1 MSRSALIHVGAHQ
14 TGTTSLQTLF
24 TRHRT
29 ELRSHGILYPK
40 TGVISSPDAIE
51 NQTNLAWELLGH
63 IYFDPIFGS
72 LDQLAAE
79 IGISDCPKVLLSSEE
94 FACLF
99 GQPEQL
105 GRLKECLEWA
115 GYNPR
120 IALVLREPA
129 EIAASLYLTLVSY
142 GLNLTFTEYSR
153 RAAEDG
159 SITIRQN
166 TYCFDNAVLEG
177 SFVEVF
183 GRDAVTCVQY
193 DPADAVRPVISAFD
207 WFFGEALCGAELDI
221 RVNTSANRA
230 DELRKMIRAG
240 ESVITELKVQIEHLQ
255 EEARFLRNQLSASE
269 RRFSRRAERRIR
281 AALQPFWPR

>member
-1 MSRSALIHVGAHQ
+1 
-14 TGTTSLQTLF
+14 LQTLF
-24 TRHRT
+24 TRHRA
-29 ELRSHGILYPK
+29 ELRSHGILYPA
-40 TGVISSPDAIE
+40 TGVISTHDAIE

-63 IYFDPIFGS
+63 IYFDPTFGS
-72 LDQLAAE
+72 LDQLVDE
-79 IGISDCPKVLLSSEE
+79 IGASDCPKVLLSSEE

-99 GQPEQL
+99 DQPEQL
-105 GRLKECLEWA
+105 DRLKECLEGA

-120 IALVLREPA
+120 IALVLREPT

-142 GLNLTFTEYSR
+142 GLNLTFAEYSR
-153 RAAEDG
+153 RVAEDG
-159 SITIRQN
+159 RITIRQN
-166 TYCFDNAVLEG
+166 TYCFDNAVLKG

-193 DPADAVRPVISAFD
+193 DPADAVRPVIRAFD
-207 WFFGEALCGAELDI
+207 WFFDEALRGAELDV
-221 RVNTSANRA
+221 RVNTSVNRA

-240 ESVITELKVQIEHLQ
+240 ESTITELKVQIEHLQ
-255 EEARFLRNQLSASE
+255 EEARLLRNQLGASE